1 MPKYPVLT
9 SQAIVKALERLG
21 FRFVSQKGSH
31 MKYSNGSRTTI
42 VPNHREVRR
51 GTLQSILSLA
61 GVSLDEFLRNL

>member
-1 MPKYPVLT
+1 
-9 SQAIVKALERLG
+9 
-21 FRFVSQKGSH
+21 